1 MLSRFITILM
11 YSVIF
16 VTGAAGLIYQVT
28 WHKYLT
34 RLLGSD
40 SIATAVILAAF
51 LGGLSVGYYLCGK
64 LTTWVKNYFKA
75 YAILEIIIGAWCL
88 NFSTIFN
95 YVQSFTKEWAFSP
108 PLGIILQGFFCAVL
122 LMGIPTIAM
131 GGTIPFL
138 TRGISKTVKEATHIH
153 ARVYAVNTAGAFLGS
168 LLAGFYLIPVRGLP
182 MTMMETAILNIG
194 AGIFFFILSKITA
207 KEGLKSNQPVFET
220 HLTSQSKSRFSPRIL
235 YFIAFLS
242 GFYVMTLENV
252 LIRITSFSLGSSSYT
267 FSLVVSAFI
276 LSIAIGSFTI
286 DRFKKISE
294 RLLFFN
300 QLFITLTL
308 ILVYLSLDTWPYWG
322 HVIRT
327 VFSSSITGMA
337 GYYIIVFLILL
348 LVLIVPIVFM
358 GATVPII
365 FHEIKRD
372 LKNVGKHSGILFSLN
387 TFGNLTG
394 SLLGG
399 IIFYYVMNNPGIFLS
414 AILLASISTCLASL
428 RLPRSY
434 LLTAGILTILIF
446 ISFFTKPFYDEAN
459 FTAGT
464 FRVRN
469 LLPFSLEGP
478 DVFFQKFNKNSNL
491 IFYDDGPATTAAV
504 IEKSSA
510 GTGDKKSLSII
521 VNGKSDSSTKDDIRT
536 LKLLAHIPALFA
548 EKRKNIMIVGLG
560 TGVTAGELLLYP
572 DVHRI
577 DVAEISPSVIKAL
590 PYFKEFT
597 NNVHENKKLK
607 IHTGDAFRILGRSRK
622 KWDIIISEPS
632 NPWVSGVELLF
643 SQEFYKLAKEH
654 LTEKGILVQWFH
666 SYSASPSLL
675 GMILNTINQEF
686 QYPRVFLTNSGD
698 LLVMASKHDVSL
710 EQIKRAQ
717 ETLEENEPVK
727 ESLKTISMASVD
739 SILLREIWPPSY
751 INENFHNYS
760 IQTMD
765 NPRLHYLAGKDFF
778 MMSSVGMNYL
788 FDSRT
793 APYFND
799 YLLRKKYGS
808 WNNLAFL
815 NNTFDQAF
823 DLKKDVISNHDL
835 LLKRA
840 LKLKNYLGDSDIPA
854 LTENE
859 KKEFGTDLIP
869 FITDYPA
876 NEKDWKKVNLQGAS
890 FREKALLLFMQAS
903 KSRNWLTPYPVK
915 GLVHLLQKGIIGGK
929 DTYEKNWCV
938 LSLAFLLLNER
949 ADKQLIMDVLDHA
962 ARDSKGNIIVADTDE
977 GLLQKVNLRLS
988 ERK

>member
-1 MLSRFITILM
+1 MSRFITILM
-11 YSVIF
+11 YGIIF

-51 LGGLSVGYYLCGK
+51 LGGLSVGYFLCGK
-64 LTTWVKNYFKA
+64 LTTGVKNYFKA
-75 YAILEIIIGAWCL
+75 YAILEVIIGAWCL

-95 YVQSFTKEWAFSP
+95 YVQSFTQEWTFYSP
-108 PLGIILQGFFCAVL
+108 IGIIFQGFFCAVL

-182 MTMMETAILNIG
+182 MTMMETAVLNIG
-194 AGIFFFILSKITA
+194 AGIFFFILSKISE
-207 KEGLKSNQPVFET
+207 KEGLKSNLSDLET
-220 HLTSQSKSRFSPRIL
+220 HMTEQSKSHFSPQTL
-235 YFIAFLS
+235 CFIAFLS

-252 LIRITSFSLGSSSYT
+252 LIRITNFSIGSSSYT

-276 LSIAIGSFTI
+276 VSIAIGSFII
-286 DRFKKISE
+286 DRFKIISE

-300 QLFITLTL
+300 QLFITLSL

-337 GYYIIVFLILL
+337 GYYIAVFLILL
-348 LVLIVPIVFM
+348 LVLIVPIAFM
-358 GATVPII
+358 GATVPIL

-399 IIFYYVMNNPGIFLS
+399 IIFYYVMNNAEIFLS
-414 AILLASISTCLASL
+414 AILLASISTCLAGW

-446 ISFFTKPFYDEAN
+446 ISFFTMPFYDETN
-459 FTAGT
+459 FATGT
-464 FRVRN
+464 FRVRRP
-469 LLPFSLEGP
+469 LPYSLEGP
-478 DVFFQKFNKNSNL
+478 DAFFQKFNKNNKVL
-491 IFYDDGPATTAAV
+491 FYNDGPATTAAV
-504 IEKSSA
+504 IETSSA
-510 GTGDKKSLSII
+510 GTADKKSLSIM
-521 VNGKSDSSTKDDIRT
+521 VNGKSDSSTTDDIST

-548 EKRKNIMIVGLG
+548 EKRENVMIVGLG
-560 TGVTAGELLLYP
+560 TGVTAGEMLLYP

-597 NNVHENKKLK
+597 NNVHENKKLN

-643 SQEFYKLAKEH
+643 SHEFYKLAKEH
-654 LTEKGILVQWFH
+654 LTENGVLVQWFH
-666 SYSASPSLL
+666 TYSASPSLL

-686 QYPRVFLTNSGD
+686 QYPRVFLTNSAD
-698 LLVMASKHDVSL
+698 LLVIASKHDYSF

-717 ETLEENEPVK
+717 ETLDKNEPVK
-727 ESLKTISMASVD
+727 ESLKKIRMASVD

-751 INENFHNYS
+751 ISENFYNYG

-765 NPRLHYLAGKDFF
+765 NPRLHYMAGKDFF
-778 MMSSVGMNYL
+778 MMNNVGMNYL

-799 YLLRKKYGS
+799 YLLRKKYDS
-808 WNNLAFL
+808 RDNFAFL
-815 NNTFDQAF
+815 NETFDQAF
-823 DLKKDVISNHDL
+823 DLKKDVVSNHDL

-840 LKLKNYLGDSDIPA
+840 LKLKNYLGGSHIPA

-859 KKEFGTDLIP
+859 NKEFGTDYIP

-876 NEKDWKKVNLQGAS
+876 NEKDWKKVSLQGAS
-890 FREKALLLFMQAS
+890 FREKALVLFRTAS
-903 KSRNWLTPYPVK
+903 KSRNWLVPYPVN
-915 GLVHLLQKGIIGGK
+915 GLAQLLQKGIMGGEDK
-929 DTYEKNWCV
+929 YEKNWCV

-949 ADKQLIMDVLDHA
+949 ADKQMIMEVLNHA
-962 ARDSKGNIIVADTDE
+962 ERNSQGNIIVLDRDE
-977 GLLQKVNLRLS
+977 ELLQKVNLRVS